1 MMSHTLTCRSSP
13 PEARKRESGDQAKHL
28 TPAVQ
33 SSSEAF
39 SKSRST
45 SSVAIMRFSPP
56 TASSLPVGENA
67 VAWTMSSKRMEP
79 RYLQLSPSDET
90 RHMTVFISW
99 FSATFFVMR
108 PCMSSVPPPPA
119 SMPPSGEKEMLCTWP
134 SCRRSAI
141 SSMSG
146 TEISMTHLAL
156 VPTAMRFFGLDVR
169 ASVRASPSTVLCPAS
184 CLVAVLQTRT
194 LEVTST
200 AATNSP
206 LGL

>member
-146 TEISMTHLAL
+146 TDSSRTFFAV
-156 VPTAMRFFGLDVR
+156 VPTASRSLGLEVR
-169 ASVRASPSTVLCPAS
+169 AMVSGSPSTDAVPAS
-184 CLVAVLQTRT
+184 SWLKVSQT
-194 LEVTST
+194 VTKEPE
-200 AATNSP
+200 SP
-206 LGL
+206 PAM